1 MISAFK
7 KFSLIYLVIAFV
19 AFTQVSCDLVS
30 ESNYTP
36 QLALVSLPRL
46 QNGDTLSL
54 KNLADTDE
62 LLLDT
67 ITVGDTVSFYLLL
80 NAYSNNLKSFY
91 INQSADSISRILLPE
106 KATLDSFFVATSDY
120 KNGKFIFQ
128 EKITALYFPFSYVA
142 RAVTKTSKFSI
153 HVVSDANFEMGVGGS
168 NTASFSIRTPIKAAS
183 ITQTN

>member
-19 AFTQVSCDLVS
+19 TFTQVSCDLS
-30 ESNYTP
+30 GESNYTP
-36 QLALVSLPRL
+36 QLALVAHPRL
-46 QNGDTLSL
+46 QKGDTLKI
-54 KNLADTDE
+54 KNIVDSEE

-91 INQSADSISRILLPE
+91 INQSADSVSRILLPE

-120 KNGKFIFQ
+120 KNGKFLFQ
-128 EKITALYFPFSYVA
+128 QNIKALYFPFRYVA

-183 ITQTN
+183 ISQIN